1 MKITKKEIAKLMTQ
15 KRYQRTLILS
25 FSFLVLLLIFGLGV
39 YDSLNH
45 ATYDFFLN
53 FFKKPVKQDSSVV
66 LVDIDDNSMNADF
79 IPFSWPWPRYIFG
92 DAMEVFADFG
102 ARAAV
107 FDIEFLGQSAAG
119 VNVQKI
125 ESVKDTLAEKFQS
138 IFEEYEATT
147 KAIVENPAFRKD
159 VTPLLNS
166 FNENLT
172 NHYISLEKGFE
183 SSILDNDL
191 YFGKRLKYFG
201 KGFGTINLLTSRSIE
216 ESFVKEEEQKLTME
230 NLEKYGFKKE
240 ALLKGKKEHKS
251 IVKQNL
257 AEFPTQK
264 ILDNFAAIGFT
275 RVETDADAGIR
286 AVNLFME
293 KDDRVFAQLSL
304 RPFLSVYGITEE
316 QIDLSDKNYVV
327 FRDVNLRGKKSDVKI
342 PVNYKGKMLIN
353 WPVGKYE
360 EIFINKDDKS
370 HFSFSYVPY
379 YKYVVLKTFETNL
392 KALSTLGEEEA
403 ISLANEFKSFLSE
416 KENMIE
422 NSTLTDE
429 IRVEMDDYFTD
440 YINRVA
446 DFTKE
451 ENIQLREKEIDSAIN
466 MSNESEKVQ
475 LEQIKSD
482 IRLIFEELNKS
493 ARNLIKIR
501 GILKER
507 LKDKVCFIGLTAT
520 GTTDIGKNP
529 FDKEFKKVGTHPS
542 VFNTILQKDF
552 IYFVP
557 DLSVLLFTL
566 LIFGLIIWILTR
578 QKAATI
584 AGIGFSS
591 TLIVLFILG
600 IIFRLT
606 NIYIS
611 PVFPVIYGL
620 TSFVVMIVLEFIV
633 TEHDKSFIKNAFG
646 RYLSPSVIQE
656 LIKDPDKVELGGERK
671 NCTAM
676 FTDIESFSSLSEKF
690 MEDPKGL
697 VSLLNNYLSAMSDIV
712 LENGGTIDKY
722 EGDAIIAFFGAPL
735 NMEDHAYRACLASI
749 RMKETENQLNKSLME
764 QNLIEKPL
772 KTRIGI
778 NTGDMFVGNM
788 GTFKR
793 LDYTMM
799 GHNVNLAARIEGVNK
814 QYGSYQMISEFTY
827 EFVKDKIITRKFD
840 RVRVVNI
847 KTPIRLYELISTKE
861 DVSKET
867 LEFLDLFH
875 RALDNFESLKWN
887 ESLALFEETK
897 KIREN
902 DSTVDIYIDRIKKF
916 LVTPPPSNW
925 DGVYNLSVK

>member
-1 MKITKKEIAKLMTQ
+1 MKITKKEIAKFMTQ

-119 VNVQKI
+119 VNVRKI
-125 ESVKDTLAEKFQS
+125 ESVKDSLAEKFQS

-147 KAIVENPAFRKD
+147 RAIVENPAFRKD

-240 ALLKGKKEHKS
+240 SLLKGKKEHKS

-316 QIDLSDKNYVV
+316 QIDLSDKNYVI
-327 FRDVNLRGKKSDVKI
+327 FRDVNLKGKKSDVKI

-360 EIFINKDDKS
+360 EIFINKEDKS
-370 HFSFSYVPY
+370 HFSFSYAPY

-422 NSTLTDE
+422 TSTLTDDVR
-429 IRVEMDDYFTD
+429 IEMDNYFTD

-451 ENIQLREKEIDSAIN
+451 ENIQLREKEIDFAIN
-466 MSNESEKVQ
+466 TANESEKIQ
-475 LEQIKSD
+475 LGQIKSD

-493 ARNLIKIR
+493 AKNLTKIR
-501 GILKER
+501 EILKER

-557 DLSVLLFTL
+557 DLLVLIFTL
-566 LIFGLIIWILTR
+566 FVFGLIIWVLTR
-578 QKAATI
+578 QKA
-584 AGIGFSS
+584 
-591 TLIVLFILG
+591 
-600 IIFRLT
+600 
-606 NIYIS
+606 
-611 PVFPVIYGL
+611 
-620 TSFVVMIVLEFIV
+620 
-633 TEHDKSFIKNAFG
+633 
-646 RYLSPSVIQE
+646 
-656 LIKDPDKVELGGERK
+656 
-671 NCTAM
+671 
-676 FTDIESFSSLSEKF
+676 
-690 MEDPKGL
+690 
-697 VSLLNNYLSAMSDIV
+697 
-712 LENGGTIDKY
+712 
-722 EGDAIIAFFGAPL
+722 
-735 NMEDHAYRACLASI
+735 
-749 RMKETENQLNKSLME
+749 
-764 QNLIEKPL
+764 
-772 KTRIGI
+772 
-778 NTGDMFVGNM
+778 
-788 GTFKR
+788 
-793 LDYTMM
+793 
-799 GHNVNLAARIEGVNK
+799 
-814 QYGSYQMISEFTY
+814 
-827 EFVKDKIITRKFD
+827 
-840 RVRVVNI
+840 
-847 KTPIRLYELISTKE
+847 
-861 DVSKET
+861 
-867 LEFLDLFH
+867 
-875 RALDNFESLKWN
+875 
-887 ESLALFEETK
+887 
-897 KIREN
+897 
-902 DSTVDIYIDRIKKF
+902 
-916 LVTPPPSNW
+916 
-925 DGVYNLSVK
+925 